1 MKKIFTIFGVLIAFF
16 TIILYAQKKEVD
28 LEVKPEAKLIAIAS
42 TGDSLNSQIDRQFG
56 RAANFILYN
65 LKTDTFL
72 IINNKY
78 ANSSSGAGTQTAW
91 EIADRKVEAVIGQ
104 NFGPKSLDVLMSANI
119 KVFRNV
125 TGTVKDAVEN
135 YKKGK
140 LEQAK
145 Y

>member
-1 MKKIFTIFGVLIAFF
+1 MGKIFTVFAVLIIFF
-16 TIILYAQKKEVD
+16 TILACAQKREFEQK
-28 LEVKPEAKLIAIAS
+28 VKPKAKLIAVAS
-42 TGDSLNSQIDRQFG
+42 IGDSLNSVIPQRFG
-56 RAANFILYN
+56 RAEKFIIYN
-65 LKTDTFL
+65 LKDDTFEV
-72 IINNKY
+72 IDNKY
-78 ANSSSGAGTQTAW
+78 AYSSSGAGTQTAW

-104 NFGPKSLDVLMSANI
+104 NFGSKSLNVLMSANI

-140 LEQAK
+140 LKQAE

>member
-1 MKKIFTIFGVLIAFF
+1 MKKIITFFGVLVVFS
-16 TIILYAQKKEVD
+16 TILLYPQKKEDDQRVTPK
-28 LEVKPEAKLIAIAS
+28 VKLIAIAS
-42 TGDSLNSQIDRQFG
+42 IGDSLNSQIDRQFG
-56 RAANFILYN
+56 RSENFILYN
-65 LKTDTFL
+65 LKTDTFEV
-72 IINNKY
+72 INNKY

-91 EIADRKVEAVIGQ
+91 EIADKKVEAVIGQ
-104 NFGPKSLDVLMSANI
+104 NFGPKSLAVLMSANI
-119 KVFRNV
+119 RVFRNV

>member
-1 MKKIFTIFGVLIAFF
+1 MKKIIIGVLIVFF
-16 TIILYAQKKEVD
+16 TILACAQKREFEQK
-28 LEVKPEAKLIAIAS
+28 VKIKAKLIAIAS
-42 TGDSLNSQIDRQFG
+42 TGESLNSTIPRKFG
-56 RAANFILYN
+56 RADKFVIYN

-78 ANSSSGAGTQTAW
+78 ANSPSGAGTQMTW

-140 LEQAK
+140 LKEPK
-145 Y
+145 